1 MPPNNQEFQQKE
13 EAAQEQSSY
22 VQEGLFSYV
31 RMDQLLKTVR
41 LLSLWNTSLWKK
53 GIIKEPSSFS

>member
-1 MPPNNQEFQQKE
+1 MAHHIKKVETTTQLETMPPNNQQFQQKQ

-31 RMDQLLKTVR
+31 RMDQLLKR
-41 LLSLWNTSLWKK
+41 Q
-53 GIIKEPSSFS
+53 